1 MVRSLVPE
9 KMIYIINSL
18 TCQVQKI
25 RLSMIIKKNEFCV
38 KHVDI
43 AKSKYRKSYFEKYKD
58 NLRNQWQM
66 INGLLNIN
74 KKGNSMIN
82 KLLDNIGNSI
92 TSSQK
97 ISGNVND
104 YFVTSL

>member
-1 MVRSLVPE
+1 
-9 KMIYIINSL
+9 
-18 TCQVQKI
+18 
-25 RLSMIIKKNEFCV
+25 
-38 KHVDI
+38 
-43 AKSKYRKSYFEKYKD
+43 
-58 NLRNQWQM
+58 
-66 INGLLNIN
+66 
-74 KKGNSMIN
+74 MIN